1 MGRFAWTRIL
11 EPDRARYRY
20 RTGSWG
26 KGIKVRYAIPK
37 GRTNRWRWGSDFEG
51 GYEGYRVGPDGKTDR
66 EDDVV
71 ASTMRHEGRYHWTVS
86 TGPLVEREG
95 IARSH
100 TAAKRAAER
109 AAGAMEKDIFAEMSA
124 LLGERN
130 GGQRN
135 VKHNAAVFLDFLS
148 ASQKRKLDG
157 IFPLDAEWT
166 VAPTYEDFPELP
178 LWLTGDSSFWQAVM
192 AERIKR
198 GKGGRRNLELLTVKP
213 GKILPVS
220 NPAFNIREANKR
232 KGRRNR
238 WQLAID
244 YWPPSEDN
252 PPMYHWLVKKG
263 AITAPRVGDN
273 REEFA
278 EGFAFSRAAARRA
291 AKRAVDA
298 LERGEGPLPVQYEL
312 RPGKPGRRNLELLT
326 TKPGKILPVSNPAF
340 NIREAT
346 KQMILLEEHLSVPAK
361 RCPDC
366 IGKHLLAIEA
376 LADEAAC
383 LDKRQELGRLPG
395 ELGALSRKAQ
405 GDLLSGA
412 DPYRVAQDIRAV
424 RKKLLKRVFPY
435 KKP

>member
-1 MGRFAWTRIL
+1 MLSQVQRKGNPEMSVQVQSVGFPRSWSDERIRTWLKGHDITPLKRPHRTMGRFAWTRIL

-26 KGIKVRYAIPK
+26 KGIKVRYAI
-37 GRTNRWRWGSDFEG
+37 
-51 GYEGYRVGPDGKTDR
+51 
-66 EDDVV
+66 
-71 ASTMRHEGRYHWTVS
+71 
-86 TGPLVEREG
+86 
-95 IARSH
+95 
-100 TAAKRAAER
+100 
-109 AAGAMEKDIFAEMSA
+109 
-124 LLGERN
+124 
-130 GGQRN
+130 
-135 VKHNAAVFLDFLS
+135 
-148 ASQKRKLDG
+148 
-157 IFPLDAEWT
+157 
-166 VAPTYEDFPELP
+166 
-178 LWLTGDSSFWQAVM
+178 
-192 AERIKR
+192 
-198 GKGGRRNLELLTVKP
+198 
-213 GKILPVS
+213 
-220 NPAFNIREANKR
+220 NIREANKR

-252 PPMYHWLVKKG
+252 PPTYHWIVKKG